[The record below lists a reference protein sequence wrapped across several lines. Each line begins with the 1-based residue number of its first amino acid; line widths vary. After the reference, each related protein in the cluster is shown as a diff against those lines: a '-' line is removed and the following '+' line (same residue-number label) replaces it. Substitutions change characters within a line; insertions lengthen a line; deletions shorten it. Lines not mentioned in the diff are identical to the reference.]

1 MFIMH
6 RRGII
11 DITVDTNVLK
21 TILKGQALDQ
31 PFYDKMSHA
40 LEAFVELRTL
50 SINDDDMYDALSGII
65 NIIDVSLRK
74 HKE

>member
-65 NIIDVSLRK
+65 NVIDVSLRK

>member
-1 MFIMH
+1 MH

-65 NIIDVSLRK
+65 NVIDVSLRK